1 MARAPTNVVRP
12 SRWNA
17 ALWIYVSVFFVFLYG
32 PLLTLIAFSFND
44 AEVVALPFRGFTLKW
59 YGAIFAMPE
68 LLNSLVNSFVLG
80 VISGAAA
87 TTLALGLALGFRR
100 DFRLKPLLLRLILV
114 PIIVPG
120 IIGGVVLLLF
130 FGYFGM
136 PFGLYTTVL
145 IAHINWTLP
154 FAFLT
159 LYPRLHRFDR
169 SIEEAAMD
177 LGARPFTVFRR
188 IVLPMIKPA
197 VYATFLFSFTLSF
210 DEFIRTIFVLGG
222 ERTVPIHVW
231 SLVIEQIAPF
241 LPAVSVVIMVI
252 SVSASLI
259 GLLVASRSDRAAA
272 SAKA

>member
-1 MARAPTNVVRP
+1 VALSSAQPASWT
-12 SRWNA
+12 RWNA
-17 ALWIYVSVFFVFLYG
+17 ALWVYVIAFFVFLYA
-32 PLLTLIAFSFND
+32 PLLTLVMFSFND

-59 YGAIFAMPE
+59 YRAILGMPE
-68 LLNSLVNSFVLG
+68 LLSSLLNSFILG
-80 VISGAAA
+80 AISGACA
-87 TTLALGLALGFRR
+87 TALALGLALGFRR
-100 DFRLKPLLLRLILV
+100 DFRLKPLLLRMILV

-130 FGYFGM
+130 FGYLGV

-177 LGARPFTVFRR
+177 LGARPLTVFAR
-188 IVLPMIKPA
+188 IVFPMIRPA

-210 DEFIRTIFVLGG
+210 DEFIRTIFVLGA
-222 ERTVPIHVW
+222 ERTVPVHVW
-231 SLVIEQIAPF
+231 SLVTEQIAPF
-241 LPAVSVVIMVI
+241 LPAVGVMIMVI
-252 SVSASLI
+252 SISVSLI
-259 GLLVASRSDRAAA
+259 GLLVASRGDSAATA
-272 SAKA
+272 AKT